1 MTVAALV
8 EEFIGE
14 HAEAKCK
21 PSTASNYADLL
32 RRIVVPGIG
41 TRKIDGVTR
50 ANIAQLHLALRSTP
64 YRANRMLAV
73 VGAMYAFGAGK
84 HVVPE
89 SFNPARGVAR
99 FNESNRERF
108 LTTIELDRLG
118 AALREDETTGLPW
131 RIDPLKPG
139 AKHAPKEA
147 NRAAKLWPH
156 ATAAIRLLFTGCR
169 LSIGFQILHAE

>member
-1 MTVAALV
+1 VL
-8 EEFIGE
+8 
-14 HAEAKCK
+14 
-21 PSTASNYADLL
+21 
-32 RRIVVPGIG
+32 
-41 TRKIDGVTR
+41 
-50 ANIAQLHLALRSTP
+50 
-64 YRANRMLAV
+64 
-73 VGAMYAFGAGK
+73 
-84 HVVPE
+84 PE

-118 AALREDETTGLPW
+118 AALREGETTGLPW
-131 RIDPLKPG
+131 RIDPSKPG